1 MAVSRA
7 LSMLIAGLLYACGI
21 MVISL
26 TPIADWRFI
35 PEPPWEFLFSPWP
48 RYWTGFDVLVNV
60 LAYIPFGLLIGRSI
74 SLRLR
79 PSQWRAL
86 NALLLAIFSGVV
98 LSIIM
103 EGLQTYIPS
112 RRAQLLDVLAN
123 AGGTAI
129 GGFFASVYAQH
140 RASFQ
145 FTEARPIEVGGLML
159 LGLWLL
165 SQAAPQEVW
174 LALGDIGLQI
184 EWRNQFV
191 SGSESFAAQRTLAE
205 ALCVGS
211 AIISCALICHLTLL
225 ESSRWLPGYRR
236 HHWAATLVAVV
247 VITLGVRALWVWALL
262 APGALGTWL
271 NAGTQ
276 AGVILAILSGYGLAA
291 ARITQQRVVA
301 IAGLAVTLMLAN
313 SLPENGYASE
323 TFASWSQGRWFNL
336 QALANLAATL
346 WPFAALFWLIAVL
359 TRKSARSLERSL
371 GKPDPIHRWR

>member
-1 MAVSRA
+1 MALSRA

-35 PEPPWEFLFSPWP
+35 PEPPWEFMFLPWP

-60 LAYIPFGLLIGRSI
+60 LAYIPFGLLIGRFI

-86 NALLLAIFSGVV
+86 NALVLAVVSGVV

-140 RASFQ
+140 RTSFQ

-174 LALGDIGLQI
+174 LALGDIGVTLD
-184 EWRNQFV
+184 WRNQFA
-191 SGSESFAAQRTLAE
+191 SGAESFAAQRTLAE

-225 ESSRWLPGYRR
+225 ESSRWLPGYRP
-236 HHWAATLVAVV
+236 HHWAVTLVAVV

-276 AGVILAILSGYGLAA
+276 AGVVLAILSGYGLAA
-291 ARITQQRVVA
+291 ARITQQRVAA
-301 IAGLAVTLMLAN
+301 IAGLAVTLMLSN
-313 SLPENGYASE
+313 SLPENGYAAE

-336 QALANLAATL
+336 QTLANLAATL
-346 WPFAALFWLIAVL
+346 WPFAALFWLTIVL

-371 GKPDPIHRWR
+371 GKPDPTRGWR

>member
-1 MAVSRA
+1 MRLSRA
-7 LSMLIAGLLYACGI
+7 LSMLLAGLLYACGI
-21 MVISL
+21 VVISL

-35 PEPPWEFLFSPWP
+35 PQPPWEFLFSPWP

-60 LAYIPFGLLIGRSI
+60 LAYIPFGLLIGRFI

-86 NALLLAIFSGVV
+86 NALVLAIIAGGV
-98 LSIIM
+98 LSILM

-112 RRAQLLDVLAN
+112 RRPQLLDVLAN

-140 RASFQ
+140 RSSFQ
-145 FTEARPIEVGGLML
+145 FTEARPIELGGMML

-174 LALGDIGLQI
+174 LALGDIGLQM
-184 EWRNQFV
+184 EGRNQLA

-205 ALCVGS
+205 ALCV
-211 AIISCALICHLTLL
+211 AAALISCALICHLTLL
-225 ESSRWLPGYRR
+225 ESSRMLPGYRP
-236 HHWAATLVAVV
+236 HHWAVTLVTVI

-262 APGALGTWL
+262 TPGALGAWL

-276 AGVILAILSGYGLAA
+276 AGVVLAILSGYGLAA
-291 ARITQQRVVA
+291 ARATQQRVVA

-313 SLPENGYASE
+313 SLPESGYAAD
-323 TFASWSQGRWFNL
+323 TFASWSRGRWFNL

-346 WPFAALFWLIAVL
+346 WPFAALFWLSTVL
-359 TRKSARSLERSL
+359 TRKSMRSLERGL
-371 GKPDPIHRWR
+371 GKPDPSGPWR